1 MRKAMT
7 KPHGLD
13 RGSRSGLAAPQH
25 NLAIALGLPTRT
37 VELVYHCDYEIILVG
52 SVAGRCLG
60 AVVVNLRSTP
70 LRLAFGTC

>member
-1 MRKAMT
+1 MT
-7 KPHGLD
+7 PGRPAD
-13 RGSRSGLAAPQH
+13 RAAAHRPYRIADKNGPVGISF
-25 NLAIALGLPTRT
+25 NLL
-37 VELVYHCDYEIILVG
+37 EIILVG